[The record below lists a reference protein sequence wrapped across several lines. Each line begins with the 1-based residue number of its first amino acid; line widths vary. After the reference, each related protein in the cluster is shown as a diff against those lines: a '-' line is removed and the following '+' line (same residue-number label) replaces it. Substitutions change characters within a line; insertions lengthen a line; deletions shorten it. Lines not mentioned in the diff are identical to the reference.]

1 MRRLSTSHVAAY
13 AATIVSLFIVGAC
26 APQSL
31 PTPAV
36 EPVVSPT
43 SALGD
48 SLDVLSN
55 NQVVGKTSRN
65 NSIQADGQITGT
77 PDPTTTATQEDGQ
90 TSGTPDPTATATQAD
105 GQITGTPDPTA
116 TVTATATAT
125 QADGQT
131 SDSLDPTTTATQA
144 DIETIIDSMLAEL
157 INDAMMDM
165 RDLEKEVEADIALLT
180 DDEQAM
186 IGIGE

>member
-1 MRRLSTSHVAAY
+1 MRRLSTSYVAAY

-105 GQITGTPDPTA
+105 GQIT
-116 TVTATATAT
+116 
-125 QADGQT
+125 
-131 SDSLDPTTTATQA
+131 DSLDPTTTATQA
-144 DIETIIDSMLAEL
+144 DIETIIDSLLAEL

>member
-1 MRRLSTSHVAAY
+1 MRRLSTSYVAAY
-13 AATIVSLFIVGAC
+13 AATIVSLFILGAC

-77 PDPTTTATQEDGQ
+77 PDPT
-90 TSGTPDPTATATQAD
+90 
-105 GQITGTPDPTA
+105 
-116 TVTATATAT
+116 ATATAT

-144 DIETIIDSMLAEL
+144 DIETIIDSLLAEL